1 MRIERANELIDVD
14 FQELDP
20 YEKVPV
26 TILSGFLGAGKTTVL
41 ENMLRNSEGIRVGLV
56 VNDVADVNIDANLI
70 RRTSGARIT
79 PYTTVELQNGC
90 ACCTRSDELFD
101 SIRQLLDLG
110 ISQGEPFQHIVIELS
125 GVAEP
130 AAVKRNL
137 LRAQVVPGPHREVAI
152 AIDLK
157 AVVTVV
163 DASSFMETW
172 MSQNVLGSSSSLW
185 DAEQDSNA
193 CIQARPLAE
202 FLAEQVEAADRVILN
217 KIDLVDERT
226 QSTALQILFGVM
238 NSARFY
244 RGKKISIAD
253 EKGMKIDADISN
265 ICTSRFGEVPLE
277 FLLAAGLTGRS
288 GRDGDVDGFRCE
300 LSYSER
306 SDESKGGQV
315 RAEETSAARDFGI
328 KTMVYEARRPFSR
341 SRFMTLLK
349 SWPNLSLDCEVE
361 EFLKDIVLDS
371 NAVRNSLQSLQ
382 QAPPPTSGACLLNVV
397 RSKGFCWVEDKPNL
411 CYYWSHAGRHCAIT
425 SIGQWWADQ
434 SPAELELSMSQNP
447 ENIQGLLKREWRG
460 GIAPVHS

>member
-1 MRIERANELIDVD
+1 MRFERANELIDVD

-79 PYTTVELQNGC
+79 PYTTVQLQNGC

-130 AAVKRNL
+130 AIVKRNL
-137 LRAQVVPGPHREVAI
+137 LRAQVVPGPHCDTHREVAI

-163 DASSFMETW
+163 DASSFMQTW

-202 FLAEQVEAADRVILN
+202 FLAEQVEAADRVILAKTN
-217 KIDLVDERT
+217 
-226 QSTALQILFGVM
+226 QHS
-238 NSARFY
+238 SA
-244 RGKKISIAD
+244 
-253 EKGMKIDADISN
+253 
-265 ICTSRFGEVPLE
+265 
-277 FLLAAGLTGRS
+277 
-288 GRDGDVDGFRCE
+288 
-300 LSYSER
+300 
-306 SDESKGGQV
+306 
-315 RAEETSAARDFGI
+315 
-328 KTMVYEARRPFSR
+328 
-341 SRFMTLLK
+341 
-349 SWPNLSLDCEVE
+349 
-361 EFLKDIVLDS
+361 
-371 NAVRNSLQSLQ
+371 
-382 QAPPPTSGACLLNVV
+382 
-397 RSKGFCWVEDKPNL
+397 
-411 CYYWSHAGRHCAIT
+411 
-425 SIGQWWADQ
+425 
-434 SPAELELSMSQNP
+434 
-447 ENIQGLLKREWRG
+447 
-460 GIAPVHS
+460 